1 MSGIELYHLPSSMTP
16 LLPGP
21 NTVLR
26 ELAAELLKHSSKLS
40 SSFNP
45 ITRSAIA
52 KLVEPM
58 NSYYSNLIEGHNT
71 HPLEIEKA
79 LKKNYS
85 KEPKKK
91 LLQLESRAHVLVNH
105 NMKKK
110 LAEMNNPYDWE
121 FISWLHEEFYEHM
134 PPEYKI
140 TETKSGNKLEV
151 IPGAMRKTEVEVG
164 HHIGPA
170 AESLPTFLNFF
181 TTGYAPAKMP
191 DPVDRI
197 IAIAAS
203 HHRLAW
209 IHPFLDGNGR
219 VVRLITEAAAIIE
232 KIDGDGLWSIS
243 RGLAVRNKDYYS
255 ALHNADQKR
264 WNDYDGHGN
273 LSEKFLGEFCIF
285 FLETAIDQ
293 TKFMISLFEP
303 DKVLARVKEFV
314 EIMTVRGELE
324 KESRYVLEEA
334 ILKGRLIRGD
344 MQRITGKSEN
354 IARRIMNDLLSK
366 ELLISESEELR
377 SPVRINFPIRYAPY
391 IFPKLFP
398 KDIEAT
404 MMD

>member
-1 MSGIELYHLPSSMTP
+1 MSELELYRLPSSMTP

-21 NTVLR
+21 NTTLR
-26 ELAAELLKHSSKLS
+26 ELAAELIKHSSKLS
-40 SSFNP
+40 SAFNP
-45 ITRSAIA
+45 ITRSAIV

-85 KEPKKK
+85 REPKKK

-105 NMKKK
+105 SMKEK
-110 LAEMNNPYDWE
+110 LNGLNNPYDWE
-121 FISWLHEEFYEHM
+121 LISWLHKEFYVHM
-134 PPEYKI
+134 PAEYK
-140 TETKSGNKLEV
+140 TVETKSGNKLEV
-151 IPGAMRKTEVEVG
+151 IPGSMRKTEVEVG

-170 AESLPTFLNFF
+170 AESLPAFLNFF
-181 TTGYAPAKMP
+181 TNGYAPSKMS
-191 DPVDRI
+191 DPIERI

-219 VVRLITEAAAIIE
+219 VVRLITEAATIIE

-255 ALHNADQKR
+255 ALNNADQKR

-273 LSEKFLGEFCIF
+273 LSEKFLVEFCIF

-293 TKFMISLFEP
+293 TKFMTSLFEP

-324 KESRYVLEEA
+324 KESRYILEEA

-344 MQRITGKSEN
+344 MPRITGKSEN
-354 IARRIMNDLLSK
+354 IARRIMNDLMDK
-366 ELLISESEELR
+366 ELLISETEELR

-404 MMD
+404 MLD

>member
-1 MSGIELYHLPSSMTP
+1 MSEPELYHLPSSMTP
-16 LLPGP
+16 LLPGA

-26 ELAAELLKHSSKLS
+26 VLAAELLKHSSKLS
-40 SSFNP
+40 SAFNP
-45 ITRSAIA
+45 YTRSAIV

-105 NMKKK
+105 KMKEK
-110 LAEMNNPYDWE
+110 LMDVKNPYNWE
-121 FISWLHEEFYEHM
+121 FISWLHKEFYVHM
-134 PPEYKI
+134 PEEYKI
-140 TETKSGNKLEV
+140 VETKTGNKLSV
-151 IPGAMRKTEVEVG
+151 IPGEMRNTEVEVG

-170 AESLPTFLNFF
+170 AESLKAFLNFF
-181 TTGYAPAKMP
+181 EEGYAPDKIS
-191 DPVDRI
+191 DPIDRI

-219 VVRLITEAAAIIE
+219 VVRLFTEAITITE

-273 LSEKFLGEFCIF
+273 LSEKFLVEFCIF

-303 DKVLARVKEFV
+303 EKVLARIKEFV
-314 EIMTVRGELE
+314 EIMVIRGALE

-334 ILKGRLIRGD
+334 ILKGKLIRGD

-354 IARRIMNDLLSK
+354 IARRIMNDLLDK
-366 ELLISESEELR
+366 ELLVSETEELR

>member
-1 MSGIELYHLPSSMTP
+1 MKELELYHLPSAMTP
-16 LLPGP
+16 LLPGA
-21 NTVLR
+21 NSLLR
-26 ELAAELLKHSSKLS
+26 ERAADLLKYSSKLS
-40 SSFNP
+40 SVFNP
-45 ITRSAIA
+45 VTRSAIVN
-52 KLVEPM
+52 LVEPM
-58 NSYYSNLIEGHNT
+58 SSYYSNLIEGHHT

-91 LLQLESRAHVLVNH
+91 LLQLESRAHVIVNH
-105 NMKKK
+105 KMKEK
-110 LAEMNNPYDWE
+110 LMEINNPYSFE
-121 FISWLHEEFYEHM
+121 FISWLHKEFYEHM
-134 PPEYKI
+134 PEEYKI
-140 TETKSGNKLEV
+140 VESKSGKKLEV
-151 IPGAMRKTEVEVG
+151 LPGQLRDTEIEVG

-170 AESLPTFLNFF
+170 AESLTAFLNFF
-181 TTGYAPAKMP
+181 EEGYAPNKMP
-191 DPVDRI
+191 DTLDRI
-197 IAIAAS
+197 IAMAAS

-219 VVRLITEAAAIIE
+219 VLRLFTEATSITE
-232 KIDGDGLWSIS
+232 KIDGEGLWSIS
-243 RGLAVRNKDYYS
+243 RGLAVRNKEYYA

-273 LSEKFLGEFCIF
+273 LSEKFLVEFCIF

-293 TKFMISLFEP
+293 TKFMLSLLEP

-314 EIMTVRGELE
+314 EIMTVRGEME
-324 KESRYVLEEA
+324 KASCYILEEA

-344 MQRITGKSEN
+344 MERISGKSEN
-354 IARRIMNDLLSK
+354 IARRIMNDLISK
-366 ELLISESEELR
+366 ELLMSESNELR
-377 SPVRINFPIRYAPY
+377 SAVRINFPIRYAPY